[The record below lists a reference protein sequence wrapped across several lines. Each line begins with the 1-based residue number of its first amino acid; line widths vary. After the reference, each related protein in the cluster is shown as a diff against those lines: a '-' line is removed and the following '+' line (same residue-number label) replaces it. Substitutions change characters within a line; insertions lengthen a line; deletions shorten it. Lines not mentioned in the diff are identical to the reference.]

1 MRMHARAGL
10 GIGELSRRRIFSAG
24 DNDQRASTMKMGADD
39 LMTWARRGAAPP
51 SLAPPL
57 RSAVPD
63 ISVYTAVY
71 NSRYTVSAAGLRCD
85 L

>member
-1 MRMHARAGL
+1 MRMHARAGW
-10 GIGELSRRRIFSAG
+10 GIGDLSRRRIFSAG

-51 SLAPPL
+51 WRPHM

-63 ISVYTAVY
+63 SVYTADY
-71 NSRYTVSAAGLRCD
+71 LY
-85 L
+85 